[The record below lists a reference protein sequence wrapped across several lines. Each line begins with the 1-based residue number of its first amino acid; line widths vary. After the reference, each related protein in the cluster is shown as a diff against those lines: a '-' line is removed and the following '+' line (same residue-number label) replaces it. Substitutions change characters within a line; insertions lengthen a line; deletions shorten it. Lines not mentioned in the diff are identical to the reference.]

1 MGENKK
7 LKDMAETAKQRS
19 NIYSFLATI
28 FHKELTPALLRQIK
42 DPKFLGVLSEQGV
55 RLGNDI
61 LQKPDNELIE
71 DLAVEYTK
79 LFLGPGKHISPHE
92 SVHHERNDG
101 DWGMLWGKDTVLVK
115 KFIES
120 AGLEYKTDY
129 KGLPDSI
136 GVELEFM
143 QQVTKRE
150 TQAWD
155 EDDYDGALYCL
166 KIEQKFIDEHLAK
179 WIPIFCDKVI
189 SKAELSLYR
198 EMAKLTK
205 GFIELEEKEINNHL
219 SEAQKIKPH

>member
-1 MGENKK
+1 MQKTKQKN
-7 LKDMAETAKQRS
+7 MADTARQRCNVYGLLAIAYREEPTS
-19 NIYSFLATI
+19 GFLG
-28 FHKELTPALLRQIK
+28 QIK
-42 DPKFLGVLSEQGV
+42 DPEFQKALSSAGVKIDDEFFKQPEEKL
-55 RLGNDI
+55 L
-61 LQKPDNELIE
+61 E
-71 DLAVEYTK
+71 DLAVEYAR
-79 LFLGPGKHISPHE
+79 LFLGPARHIPPHE
-92 SVHHERNDG
+92 SVHHERDDG

-120 AGLEYKTDY
+120 AGFEYKADY
-129 KGLPDSI
+129 NGLPDSI
-136 GVELEFM
+136 SAELEFM

-155 EDDYDGALYCL
+155 EDDCNGALYCL
-166 KIEQKFIDEHLAK
+166 KIGKKFIDEHLAK

-205 GFIELEEKEINNHL
+205 GFIELEEKEINNYL

>member
-1 MGENKK
+1 MKK
-7 LKDMAETAKQRS
+7 TKQKNMADTARQRCNVYGLLAIAYREEPTS
-19 NIYSFLATI
+19 DFLG
-28 FHKELTPALLRQIK
+28 QIK
-42 DPKFLGVLSEQGV
+42 DPEFQRALSNAGVKIDDKFFKQPEEKLL
-55 RLGNDI
+55 
-61 LQKPDNELIE
+61 E
-71 DLAVEYTK
+71 DLAIEYAR
-79 LFLGPGKHISPHE
+79 LFLGPARHISPHE
-92 SVHHERNDG
+92 SVHHERDDG

-120 AGLEYKTDY
+120 AGFEYKTDY

-136 GVELEFM
+136 SVELEFM

-166 KIEQKFIDEHLAK
+166 KIEKQFIDEHLAR
-179 WIPIFCDKVI
+179 WIPIFCDKVM

-205 GFIELEEKEINNHL
+205 SFIELEEKEINNYL
-219 SEAQKIKPH
+219 SGAQKIKPH

>member
-1 MGENKK
+1 MQKTKQKN
-7 LKDMAETAKQRS
+7 MADTARQRCNVYGLLAIAYREEPTS
-19 NIYSFLATI
+19 GFLG
-28 FHKELTPALLRQIK
+28 QIK
-42 DPKFLGVLSEQGV
+42 DPEFQRALSNAGVKIDDEFFKQSEEK
-55 RLGNDI
+55 L
-61 LQKPDNELIE
+61 LE
-71 DLAVEYTK
+71 DLAVEYAR
-79 LFLGPGKHISPHE
+79 LFLGPARHISPHE
-92 SVHHERNDG
+92 SVHHERDDG

-120 AGLEYKTDY
+120 AGFEYKTDY

-136 GVELEFM
+136 SAELEFM
-143 QQVTKRE
+143 QQVTRGE

-155 EDDYDGALYCL
+155 EDDYEGALYCL
-166 KIEQKFIDEHLAK
+166 KIGKKFIDEHLAK

-205 GFIELEEKEINNHL
+205 GFIELEEKEINNYL